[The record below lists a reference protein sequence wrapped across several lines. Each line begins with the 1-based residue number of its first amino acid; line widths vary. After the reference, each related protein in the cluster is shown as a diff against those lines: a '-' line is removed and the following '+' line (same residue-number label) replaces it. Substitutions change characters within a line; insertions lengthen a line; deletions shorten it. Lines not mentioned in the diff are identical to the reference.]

1 MSNLPNRPFMF
12 NYNAKEYDAV
22 NRTFP
27 KTQGQLYNYDIKLN
41 GDPFA
46 FDAEEGYVDFSNTYS
61 LWDGKAYN
69 TPSENPFNRDSSNNS
84 FTFVYKTSGF
94 TSGDNNLFG
103 NRNADYNYMIRGN
116 MFHTGDSGYL
126 FFSPS
131 EHPQIVFI
139 RVYSDGSC
147 ERKEIDANGN
157 VIQYTSAST
166 ITWGGSSNGF
176 AFFAGYYGGNEYFV
190 DKFYWMYC
198 SLETLT
204 DNEILQ
210 VVGFNENH
218 SPFRIDKNYIGF
230 PYSGGTDTIEV
241 SSDNPWT
248 ASTQDNW
255 FSLSSTGA
263 SSSSTITVTTGQNTG
278 RVRTGTIS
286 FTNGE
291 DTLTCIITQGMNN
304 TFPIKKIYRNGR
316 RIN

>member
-27 KTQGQLYNYDIKLN
+27 KTQGQLYNYDITLN

-46 FDAEEGYVDFSNTYS
+46 FDAEKGYVDFSNTYS
-61 LWDGKAYN
+61 LWDGKVYN
-69 TPSENPFNRDSSNNS
+69 TASENPFNRNSSNNS

-94 TSGDNNLFG
+94 TSGDNNLFA
-103 NRNADYNYMIRGN
+103 NRNTGYNYMVRGN
-116 MFHTGDSGYL
+116 MFHTAESGYL
-126 FFSPS
+126 LFTPS
-131 EHPQIVFI
+131 EHPQIMFI

-166 ITWGGSSNGF
+166 ITWGGDDTGF

-204 DNEILQ
+204 DDEILQ

-218 SPFRIDKNYIGF
+218 LPFRIDKNYIGF
-230 PYSGGTDTIEV
+230 TYSGGTDTIEV

-263 SSSSTITVTTGQNTG
+263 SSSSTITVIALENKGAQ
-278 RVRTGTIS
+278 RTGTIT

-291 DTLTCIITQGMNN
+291 DTLTCTITQGMNN